1 MVLYCEVDKVD
12 EVKCAKS
19 KAIECIQRVA
29 HHHRL
34 TAELL
39 GPTILAAPEC
49 QIILV
54 SQVQN
59 FPRVAITSKCTIEW
73 PFDRAMLC

>member
-1 MVLYCEVDKVD
+1 VD
-12 EVKCAKS
+12 EVENGKS

-34 TAELL
+34 MAELL

-54 SQVQN
+54 SIMSKTFHELPQHPNVQ
-59 FPRVAITSKCTIEW
+59 
-73 PFDRAMLC
+73 